1 MQPDIFTRA
10 IRKLKENNFNTLQN
24 DAIEFL
30 GRYKT
35 GDRIYPNVLQR
46 QCKLDRETVIK
57 ILEMCVKAKIVERN
71 YVIYCPN
78 CNTNTSQLFKIKAD
92 IPDEV
97 FCPHCDK
104 KINNLHEH
112 IITIYPVI

>member
-35 GDRIYPNVLQR
+35 GDRIYPNVL
-46 QCKLDRETVIK
+46 
-57 ILEMCVKAKIVERN
+57 
-71 YVIYCPN
+71 
-78 CNTNTSQLFKIKAD
+78 
-92 IPDEV
+92 
-97 FCPHCDK
+97 
-104 KINNLHEH
+104 
-112 IITIYPVI
+112 